1 MSPSRIKKDLKRRGI
16 TQVQIAQHLGKS
28 AAAVSLVVNGKS
40 RSLVIEEHIAGL
52 LGRERFDIWKPTRSV
67 PQREQ
72 EDE

>member
-1 MSPSRIKKDLKRRGI
+1 MTSTRIKKELKRRNI
-16 TQVQIAQHLGKS
+16 TQVQIAQDLGKS

-40 RSLVIEEHIAGL
+40 RSRLIEEHIAAL

-67 PQREQ
+67 TPRD